1 MKKILSLLGML
12 VLVILPNTVFAHTH
26 MTSSTPEEGS
36 TITEP
41 MKEIELTFDTAIES
55 LSTITLTKDG
65 AEVPL
70 EVKAEGET
78 LKGISS
84 SELENGSYTAD
95 WKIIGED
102 GHEMEGT
109 LAFTVQQE
117 VKEEEPQSSK
127 EDESAVNE
135 AEDKDNQKADN
146 EKAAQTE
153 EQTESAGSEQAENS
167 PVMTIILV
175 AIGVIAVI
183 GIVFLMKKKG

>member
-1 MKKILSLLGML
+1 MKKILSLFGML
-12 VLVILPNTVFAHTH
+12 VLLILPNTAFAHTH
-26 MTSSTPEEGS
+26 MTSSNPEEGS
-36 TITEP
+36 TVTEP
-41 MKEIELTFDTAIES
+41 VKEIELTFDTPIES
-55 LSTITLTKDG
+55 LSTMTLTRDG
-65 AEVPL
+65 ADVPL

-117 VKEEEPQSSK
+117 VKEEEPQPSTDDETAMN
-127 EDESAVNE
+127 EDDQN
-135 AEDKDNQKADN
+135 AENDKT
-146 EKAAQTE
+146 AQTDQQAE
-153 EQTESAGSEQAENS
+153 NAESERSENS
-167 PVMTIILV
+167 PVMTVILV

-183 GIVFLMKKKG
+183 GIVLLMKKKG

>member
-1 MKKILSLLGML
+1 MKKILSLFGLF
-12 VLVILPNTVFAHTH
+12 VLLILPNTVFAHTH
-26 MTSSTPEEGS
+26 MTSSNPVEGS
-36 TITEP
+36 TVTEP
-41 MKEIELTFDTAIES
+41 VKEIELTFDTPVES
-55 LSTITLTKDG
+55 LSTMTLTRDG
-65 AEVPL
+65 ADVPL

-84 SELENGSYTAD
+84 SELENGTYTAD

-117 VKEEEPQSSK
+117 VKEEEPQPSD
-127 EDESAVNE
+127 ENESAVNDDDQNTE
-135 AEDKDNQKADN
+135 N
-146 EKAAQTE
+146 EKAAQTDEQAQAE
-153 EQTESAGSEQAENS
+153 ESEQSENS

-183 GIVFLMKKKG
+183 GIFFLMKKKG

>member
-12 VLVILPNTVFAHTH
+12 VLLILPNTAFAHTH

-36 TITEP
+36 TVTEP

-84 SELENGSYTAD
+84 SEFENGSYTAD

-117 VKEEEPQSSK
+117 VKEEEPRPSK

-135 AEDKDNQKADN
+135 AEDNQKADN
-146 EKAAQTE
+146 EKAAQTD
-153 EQTESAGSEQAENS
+153 EQTESAETEQAENS

-183 GIVFLMKKKG
+183 SIVFLMKKKG

>member
-109 LAFTVQQE
+109 LAFTVKQE
-117 VKEEEPQSSK
+117 VKEDEPQSSK

-135 AEDKDNQKADN
+135 ADDNQKAES
-146 EKAAQTE
+146 EKAAQTD
-153 EQTESAGSEQAENS
+153 EQTENAESEQDEKS

>member
-1 MKKILSLLGML
+1 MKKMLSLLGML
-12 VLVILPNTVFAHTH
+12 VLLILPNTAFAHTH

-36 TITEP
+36 TVTEP

-55 LSTITLTKDG
+55 LSTISLTRDG

-70 EVKAEGET
+70 DVKAEGET
-78 LKGISS
+78 LKGITS

-127 EDESAVNE
+127 EDESAVN
-135 AEDKDNQKADN
+135 KDNQKADN
-146 EKAAQTE
+146 EKAAKTDEETE
-153 EQTESAGSEQAENS
+153 NAESEQAKNS